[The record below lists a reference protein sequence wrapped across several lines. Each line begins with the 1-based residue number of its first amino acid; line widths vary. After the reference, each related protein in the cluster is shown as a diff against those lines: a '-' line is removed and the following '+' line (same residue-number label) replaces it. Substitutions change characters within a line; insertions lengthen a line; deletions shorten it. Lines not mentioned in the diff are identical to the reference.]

1 MDKTIK
7 SATSEQHV
15 TESNAQLVASR
26 VNHFQK
32 RGYSELE
39 ALAITFNLSMF
50 EKEQKKFKEYVE
62 FVSELTN
69 GFETPNKVAYEKTTD
84 YTIIYEW
91 VNFLKEHYP
100 AYKELSEADTI
111 DTGIDSPYNTYRYT
125 GLTPTPIANP
135 GLSSLKAALSPAD
148 SPYYYYVLDP
158 ATGAHH
164 FSKTYEEHRKVIA
177 EVQNKNNPTN

>member
-1 MDKTIK
+1 MDNTKNQ
-7 SATSEQHV
+7 SAVSEQHV

-50 EKEQKKFKEYVE
+50 EKEEKKFREYVE

-111 DTGIDSPYNTYRYT
+111 DNPNIVNEERIINEHLEYFAADMRVEIETITTGFGTTAI
-125 GLTPTPIANP
+125 
-135 GLSSLKAALSPAD
+135 
-148 SPYYYYVLDP
+148 YVV
-158 ATGAHH
+158 GY
-164 FSKTYEEHRKVIA
+164 SK
-177 EVQNKNNPTN
+177 